1 MLNFR
6 MFWGAALLTGEESRL
21 YVALTS
27 SFSFPLTTL
36 SLSLSLIKW
45 KINIYVKEELLVNIK
60 VVLITQSGIT

>member
-6 MFWGAALLTGEESRL
+6 MFWGTALLTGEESRL

-36 SLSLSLIKW
+36 SLSLIKW

-60 VVLITQSGIT
+60 VVLITQLGIT